1 MRMHVLKWSGNRD
14 VVWKKVMMFY
24 EKCKIKF
31 QNCFTECNVARNGW
45 RMGPMRKEI
54 ESNSV
59 LDPTV
64 ETHSGGFSSER
75 KTFKRSGENGFTFLK
90 STLTVITFAAFFCTY
105 FSPLQVFT
113 AISHYW
119 ATFNG
124 DRAICNMQYAK
135 CNVFDQG
142 KKSMVSKLF

>member
-14 VVWKKVMMFY
+14 VVWKKVIMFY

-54 ESNSV
+54 ESDSV

-90 STLTVITFAAFFCTY
+90 STLTVITFAAFF
-105 FSPLQVFT
+105 FVL
-113 AISHYW
+113 
-119 ATFNG
+119 TFNHCKCL
-124 DRAICNMQYAK
+124 RQFHIIEQHSMTIELFAI
-135 CNVFDQG
+135 CNVFDLG